1 MQPAAGVVLS
11 RCCLSLL
18 LILYGVPKTCGRAS
32 ASFFRIRSMYVLV
45 RSSKRGTAQARAM
58 HAAGTLAIPAPCQM
72 PGTKRESFW
81 LSREQLDGRT
91 MRMALCI
98 RYVSPV
104 RSRAI
109 GQQGGGQPCPFFLFI
124 LFYWILKT
132 RSVWSYIDRG
142 SRGPGLRAAWTERA
156 LGHGG
161 CARCCRAGGLMD
173 GVGLGG
179 RGAGGVLAVTGLGH
193 FLLCE
198 T

>member
-1 MQPAAGVVLS
+1 MAEQPLPFSAYGA
-11 RCCLSLL
+11 CMYF
-18 LILYGVPKTCGRAS
+18 YGVANAARHRPGPCMPLAPLLFQPHARCQVPKESQSGCHAS
-32 ASFFRIRSMYVLV
+32 SW
-45 RSSKRGTAQARAM
+45 TEE
-58 HAAGTLAIPAPCQM
+58 PC
-72 PGTKRESFW
+72 EW
-81 LSREQLDGRT
+81 LR
-91 MRMALCI
+91 I
-98 RYVSPV
+98 RYVAPV

-109 GQQGGGQPCPFFLFI
+109 GQQGGQPCPFFLFI
-124 LFYWILKT
+124 SFYWILKT

-161 CARCCRAGGLMD
+161 CARCCRPGGLMD

-179 RGAGGVLAVTGLGH
+179 GGAGGFLAVTGLGH